1 MDLSSAPPRSS
12 FMPQPP
18 LGHADGGPRIPAAP
32 PPAPRPPYPAA
43 LPSRPSSHA
52 TLGYPAP
59 WMSCHPEGGA
69 LHGHHRQRALAGEP
83 RSGPGPGPAPAGPH
97 SAAPAG
103 EPATPSPE
111 PAPFPIL
118 KVEDGHGHG
127 RRRWEQ
133 ERREK
138 GEV

>member
-1 MDLSSAPPRSS
+1 
-12 FMPQPP
+12 
-18 LGHADGGPRIPAAP
+18 
-32 PPAPRPPYPAA
+32 
-43 LPSRPSSHA
+43 
-52 TLGYPAP
+52 
-59 WMSCHPEGGA
+59 MSCHPEGGA
-69 LHGHHRQRALAGEP
+69 LHGHHRRRALAGEP

-138 GEV
+138 GEVSLPYGPHLSVHLIVLFGVHVMEVLTYMKQISKFMDRDENSGQVQGPRRAF

>member
-1 MDLSSAPPRSS
+1 MAVTPLPSPSSLLPLYGRRRT
-12 FMPQPP
+12 PP
-18 LGHADGGPRIPAAP
+18 LA
-32 PPAPRPPYPAA
+32 
-43 LPSRPSSHA
+43 SV
-52 TLGYPAP
+52 GYPAP

-69 LHGHHRQRALAGEP
+69 LHGHHRRRALAGEP

>member
-1 MDLSSAPPRSS
+1 MAVTHRRPST
-12 FMPQPP
+12 
-18 LGHADGGPRIPAAP
+18 GPTPS
-32 PPAPRPPYPAA
+32 
-43 LPSRPSSHA
+43 LPSRAAVKAVVPRDPRLPRS
-52 TLGYPAP
+52 L

-69 LHGHHRQRALAGEP
+69 LHGHHRRRALAGEP